1 MAAKKSAIEARQGH
15 PEGVVDD
22 IVKWGYK
29 RLHSRAATKTTK
41 AFSKFEKLANSQ
53 GGSIDISV
61 KSKAA
66 SKAKKYKNTMN
77 KYGSGGKMDVYGKKA
92 GYRGY
97 K

>member
-15 PEGVVDD
+15 PEGWIDD
-22 IVKWGYK
+22 AIRWGYK
-29 RLHSRAATKTTK
+29 QLHHRAATKTTK
-41 AFSKFEKLANSQ
+41 AFSKFEKLAKSQ
-53 GGSIDISV
+53 GGSVNIGE
-61 KSKAA
+61 KSRAA